1 MARCTGSN
9 DGNHPE
15 TERMRLK
22 RSLPLH
28 LRLFLP
34 LFALTLLLWSCTEQQ
49 ILGTMDAMK
58 NGGAAPLSNAEV
70 ISGLKEALT
79 TGTQRSVNIASVV
92 DGFNANTAIRI
103 PFPQEAIKV
112 KNTLLDIGLKKPVE
126 DFELTLNRAAEEA
139 AKEAVPVFVDA
150 ITSMTIA
157 DGFAILKGGENAAT
171 NYLKEKTTA
180 ALMAKFRPKVEAA
193 TQKVALTNYW
203 KPLADAYNMATILT
217 GGKAVEPDLNGYVTQ
232 KAADGLFLLLANE
245 EKKIRQDPLARTTD
259 LLRRVFAQQ

>member
-1 MARCTGSN
+1 MMMKPLLLLA
-9 DGNHPE
+9 
-15 TERMRLK
+15 
-22 RSLPLH
+22 LPL
-28 LRLFLP
+28 LLF
-34 LFALTLLLWSCTEQQ
+34 SCTEQQ
-49 ILGTMDAMK
+49 VLGTMDAMK
-58 NGGAAPLSNAEV
+58 NAGTVPLSNGEV
-70 ISGLKEALT
+70 VSGLKEALRL
-79 TGTQRSVNIASVV
+79 GTERSVTLSSAL
-92 DGFNANTAIRI
+92 DGFNKNATIRI

-112 KNTLLDIGLKKPVE
+112 KNTLMDIGLKKPVE

-150 ITSMTIA
+150 ITSMSIA

-171 NYLKEKTTA
+171 NYLKEKTTT
-180 ALMAKFRPKVEAA
+180 ALLAKFRPKVEAA

-203 KPLADAYNMATILT
+203 KPMADAYNMATILT
-217 GGKAVEPDLNGYVTQ
+217 GGKAIEPDLNGYVTQ